1 MRDEALD
8 EKWRKLASRLDALS
22 HFASPLERP
31 ALDEEVVAARTKASA
46 VQLEE
51 ATPAAHTSEE
61 GLAPE
66 EVRAKNGVERSCR
79 GPRKKRRATKERL
92 KD

>member
-1 MRDEALD
+1 M
-8 EKWRKLASRLDALS
+8 DALS

-66 EVRAKNGVERSCR
+66 EVRAKKRGRDELQRSQEEATRDERKAQR
-79 GPRKKRRATKERL
+79 LAKKKARNA
-92 KD
+92 